1 MGDLYQGLLF
11 GGGGSFLALNGAKY
25 SSVGVCHGAAF
36 QAFFWFLWGPKLL
49 LFDVDVDMCLLPETP
64 FAEGTVMGRLVE

>member
-11 GGGGSFLALNGAKY
+11 GVRWFLFGAQGGKIQFGRSMPRGGI
-25 SSVGVCHGAAF
+25 SS
-36 QAFFWFLWGPKLL
+36 FFWFLWGPKLL
-49 LFDVDVDMCLLPETP
+49 LFDVDVDMYLLPETP